1 MRSSA
6 PLVVVCATSHAV
18 HLPSRPVMILPIRA
32 YGDPV
37 LKKMTQEIEPG
48 HPGLEQLI
56 ADMFETMYAASGVG
70 LAAPQIG
77 QGIRL
82 FIVDASPFAEDEEG
96 KPTEDAHLKDFKRVF
111 INPYIVEEEGEE
123 WPFEEGCLSI
133 PNIREEVKRQ
143 PTITLQYQDEKFK
156 DHEETFDGFAA
167 RVIQHEHDHLDG
179 ILFVDHLPVLRRRML
194 QGKLRDIS
202 KGKTDAKYKM
212 RFPTIK

>member
-1 MRSSA
+1 
-6 PLVVVCATSHAV
+6 
-18 HLPSRPVMILPIRA
+18 MILPIRA

-37 LKKMTQEIEPG
+37 LKKVAADIAPG

-77 QGIRL
+77 QSIRL
-82 FIVDASPFAEDEEG
+82 FIVDASPFAEDEDGE
-96 KPTEDAHLKDFKRVF
+96 PTEDAHLKDFKKVF
-111 INPYIVEEEGEE
+111 INPYIVEEDGEE

-133 PNIREEVKRQ
+133 PNIREEVFRQ
-143 PTITLQYQDEKFK
+143 PKILLQYQDEHFK
-156 DHEETFDGFAA
+156 EYEEEFEGFAA

-179 ILFVDHLPVLRRRML
+179 ILFTDHLTPLRRRLL

-202 KGKTDAKYKM
+202 SGRTEAKYKM
-212 RFPTIK
+212 RFHATK

>member
-1 MRSSA
+1 
-6 PLVVVCATSHAV
+6 
-18 HLPSRPVMILPIRA
+18 MILPIRA
-32 YGDPV
+32 FGDPV
-37 LKKMTQEIEPG
+37 LKKVAADIEPG

-77 QGIRL
+77 QSLRL

-96 KPTEDAHLKDFKRVF
+96 KPTEDAHLKDFKKVF

-133 PNIREEVKRQ
+133 PNIREEVFRQ
-143 PTITLQYQDEKFK
+143 PKIVLQYQDEHFK
-156 DHEETFDGFAA
+156 EYEEEFEGFAA

-179 ILFVDHLPVLRRRML
+179 ILFTDHLTPLRRRLL

-202 KGKTDAKYKM
+202 VGRTEAKYKM
-212 RFPTIK
+212 RFHATK